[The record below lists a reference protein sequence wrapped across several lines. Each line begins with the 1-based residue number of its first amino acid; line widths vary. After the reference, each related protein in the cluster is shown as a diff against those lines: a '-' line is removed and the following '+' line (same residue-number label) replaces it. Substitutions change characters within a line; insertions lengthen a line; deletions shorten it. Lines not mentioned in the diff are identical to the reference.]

1 MEVEAQI
8 GAAVAV
14 AQRHLGQGLVGAC
27 LYGSATDG
35 GLRRFSAFAPGGGGR
50 APRRGAAAVAGLIAR
65 IFGFFRPARRGAGAG
80 R

>member
-35 GLRRFSAFAPGGGGR
+35 GLRRFSAFAPGGGR
-50 APRRGAAAVAGLIAR
+50 ARPRGAAAVAGLIAR